1 MPASDS
7 MPVPRRN
14 TAFRLYFELR
24 NSSGTLVTTWAG
36 ADSEESLDGGAFTDC
51 TNEATEIGTS
61 GIGFLDLT
69 AAEMNA
75 DCTIIK
81 ITFTNTGAVTP
92 VFYLYPQELG
102 DIRVNATYWFDAA
115 LTATY
120 VAPDNAG
127 VTTLTTRLTNTR
139 AGNLDFLTAAPPV
152 LADIVAGVW
161 SHGTRSL
168 TTFGSLVA
176 DIWSNV
182 TRTITGGTLTVS
194 PPTVGAI
201 ADAVWDEETS
211 GHVTAGTTGA
221 ALAAAGASGDPLA
234 SIVPGGYGVGTAGY
248 QLARIGSAGAT
259 VISPVAASGAVT
271 LYQNA
276 TYSTARGTAL
286 VWSLTSALVLTGGSV
301 TLDVAGSSYAGA
313 ITGSAGAWVVTV
325 QLTAAQTAAM
335 ALGVKRYDLSATV
348 SGDALP
354 PLAAGSLTVLKNV

>member
-1 MPASDS
+1 MPAGDA
-7 MPVPRRN
+7 MPVPRKN
-14 TAFRLYFELR
+14 TAFRLYIDVR

-36 ADSEESLDGGAFTDC
+36 ADSEKSLDGGSFTDC

-139 AGNLDFLTAAPPV
+139 AGNLDFLTA
-152 LADIVAGVW
+152 
-161 SHGTRSL
+161 T
-168 TTFGSLVA
+168 
-176 DIWSNV
+176 
-182 TRTITGGTLTVS
+182 
-194 PPTVGAI
+194 PPTAGAI
-201 ADAVWDEETS
+201 ADAVWDEATS
-211 GHVTAGTTGA
+211 GHVAAGTTGA

-234 SIVPGGYGVGTAGY
+234 SSVPGSYGVGTAGY
-248 QLARIGSAGAT
+248 QLGRIGSAGAT
-259 VISPVAASGAVT
+259 VVSPVAASGAVT

-286 VWSLTSALVLTGGSV
+286 VWTLTSALALTGGSV
-301 TLDVAGSSYAGA
+301 TLDVAGASYAGA

-354 PLAAGSLTVLKNV
+354 PLAVGTLTVLKNV